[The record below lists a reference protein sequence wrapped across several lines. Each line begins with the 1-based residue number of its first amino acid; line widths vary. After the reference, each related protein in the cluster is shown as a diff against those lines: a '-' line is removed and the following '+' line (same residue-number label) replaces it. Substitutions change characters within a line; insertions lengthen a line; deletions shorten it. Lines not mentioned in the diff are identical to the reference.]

1 MSETILDRIIERKRA
16 EIHAGQQHYT
26 IGDFEA
32 MAARLLLGEPAT
44 NARRVRMRFNQLGLS
59 ARALRHDVADGI
71 E

>member
-1 MSETILDRIIERKRA
+1 RDVARELERRHFERLFQET
-16 EIHAGQQHYT
+16 G
-26 IGDFEA
+26 GDFEA